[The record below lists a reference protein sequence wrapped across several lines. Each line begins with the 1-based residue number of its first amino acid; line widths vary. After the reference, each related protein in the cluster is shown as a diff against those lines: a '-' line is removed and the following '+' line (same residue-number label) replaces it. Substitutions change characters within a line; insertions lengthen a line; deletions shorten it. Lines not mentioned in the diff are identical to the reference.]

1 MVPRKGIRR
10 MSRILN
16 KAIVSLLAVAFSGV
30 VRAGVP
36 SFEVGYLWFDGI
48 EGESADAQH
57 LKWIDALDW
66 SFDTTNGV
74 FTFKHLVDKA
84 TTKLQE
90 RCAKGARIGSGQ
102 FDIYRSIGGVRGLEC
117 RLSFINDVRL
127 AHATVATEEL
137 GGGDFRVV
145 ETVTCRCESIVEDT
159 SEQKLFAVSLPDLS
173 AHHLS
178 ATWTSQAQ
186 TEPQAIVD
194 NVFAVFSGTSNV
206 VVRFAA
212 TSGYLLDGPET
223 LDLGNPEADIVV
235 PEADLPATVFINA
248 VVTVERREHM
258 SAFWTSGAGTV
269 TNAIAGASF
278 EVERGTTGVKVI
290 FVPEPCY
297 RFVSAGETGI
307 RELDSPL
314 TKDCEVSSPEFE
326 GIPGTVVA
334 PWDVGE
340 DVVAY
345 VKDDMTLVI
354 EGSGAMTDFANAEDV
369 PWNEV
374 ASEVTRVEVGK
385 GVTHIGENA
394 FVALPDSAVI
404 ELSLSFGALR
414 RALGVAEAAA
424 GAISGAEFKA
434 VEIVDGKARLDVS
447 VYTNSKLTAA
457 IEGWGFATN
466 DVIVVPAPDKQGF
479 FYLMSKPAVPSNKP
493 IVPPPLPI
501 EQ

>member
-1 MVPRKGIRR
+1 

-16 KAIVSLLAVAFSGV
+16 KAIVFLLAVAVSGV
-30 VRAGVP
+30 AWAGV
-36 SFEVGYLWFDGI
+36 SSSEVGYLRLDGI
-48 EGESADAQH
+48 EGESTEENH
-57 LKWIDALDW
+57 KNWIDVLDW
-66 SFDTTNGV
+66 SVDTTNGV

-84 TTKLQE
+84 TPKLQE
-90 RCAKGARIGSGQ
+90 GSAKGSTVTSGQ
-102 FDIYRSIGGVRGLEC
+102 LDIYRSIGGVQGLEC
-117 RLSFINDVRL
+117 QFSLTRARFTRAV
-127 AHATVATEEL
+127 VATEEL
-137 GGGDFRVV
+137 GGDDFRVV
-145 ETVTCRCESIVEDT
+145 ETVTCQCESIEEFVP
-159 SEQKLFAVSLPDLS
+159 EQKLLAVSLPDLS
-173 AHHLS
+173 AHNLS
-178 ATWTSQAQ
+178 ATWTSQTQ

-194 NVFAVFSGTSNV
+194 DVFAVFSGTSNV

-235 PEADLPATVFINA
+235 PEADLPATVFINV
-248 VVTVERREHM
+248 VVTVERHEHM

-290 FVPEPCY
+290 FVPEHCY
-297 RFVSAGETGI
+297 RFVSDGETGV

-314 TKDCEVSSPEFE
+314 AKDCVVTPPKVE

-334 PWDVGE
+334 PWVVGE
-340 DVVAY
+340 KVVAY

-354 EGSGAMTDFANAEDV
+354 EGSGAMTDFENAEDV
-369 PWNEV
+369 PWNEI
-374 ASEVTRVEVGK
+374 ASEVKRVEVGK

-394 FVALPDSAVI
+394 FAALPDTAVI

-434 VEIVDGKARLDVS
+434 VKIVDGKARLDVS

-457 IEGWGFATN
+457 IEDWGFATN

-479 FYLMSKPAVPSNKP
+479 FYLMSKPSAPSDAS
-493 IVPPPLPI
+493 ITR
-501 EQ
+501 

>member
-1 MVPRKGIRR
+1 

-16 KAIVSLLAVAFSGV
+16 KAIVFLLAVAFSGV

-36 SFEVGYLWFDGI
+36 SFEVGYLLFNGI
-48 EGESADAQH
+48 EGESTDAQH

-84 TTKLQE
+84 TPKLQQF
-90 RCAKGARIGSGQ
+90 CANGSRIRSGQ

-117 RLSFINDVRL
+117 RFSFTNDVRL
-127 AHATVATEEL
+127 AHAVVATEEL
-137 GGGDFRVV
+137 GGDDFRVV
-145 ETVTCRCESIVEDT
+145 ETVTCRCESIVEFVP
-159 SEQKLFAVSLPDLS
+159 EQKLFAVTLPDMS

-178 ATWTSQAQ
+178 ATWTSQTQ

-194 NVFAVFSGTSNV
+194 DVFAVFSGTSNV

-235 PEADLPATVFINA
+235 PEADLPATVSINA
-248 VVTVERREHM
+248 VVTVGQVEHM
-258 SAFWTSGAGTV
+258 SAFWTRSGAGTV

-278 EVERGTTGVKVI
+278 EVEKGTTGVKVI
-290 FVPEPCY
+290 FVPEHCY

-314 TKDCEVSSPEFE
+314 TKDCEVSPPEVE

-369 PWNEV
+369 PWNEI
-374 ASEVTRVEVGK
+374 ASEVKRVEVGK

-394 FVALPDSAVI
+394 FAALPDTAII
-404 ELSLSFGALR
+404 ELSLSLGALR

-479 FYLMSKPAVPSNKP
+479 FYLMSKPVAPSDASSMR
-493 IVPPPLPI
+493 
-501 EQ
+501 

>member
-1 MVPRKGIRR
+1 

-36 SFEVGYLWFDGI
+36 SFEVGYLWFNGI
-48 EGESADAQH
+48 EGESTDAQH

-74 FTFKHLVDKA
+74 FTFKHLVDR
-84 TTKLQE
+84 TTPRLQQF
-90 RCAKGARIGSGQ
+90 CANGSRIPSGK

-117 RLSFINDVRL
+117 RFSFTNYWLV
-127 AHATVATEEL
+127 HAVVATEEL
-137 GGGDFRVV
+137 GGDDFRVV

-159 SEQKLFAVSLPDLS
+159 SEQKLFAVTLPDLS

-178 ATWTSQAQ
+178 ATWTSQTQ

-194 NVFAVFSGTSNV
+194 DVFAVFSGTSNV

-212 TSGYLLDGPET
+212 TSGYLLDGPGT

-235 PEADLPATVFINA
+235 PEADLPTTVFINA

-278 EVERGTTGVKVI
+278 EVEKGTTGVKVI
-290 FVPEPCY
+290 FVPEHCY
-297 RFVSAGETGI
+297 RFESDGETGV

-314 TKDCEVSSPEFE
+314 AKDCVVTPPEVE

-374 ASEVTRVEVGK
+374 ASEVKRVEVGK

-394 FVALPDSAVI
+394 FAALPDTAVI
-404 ELSLSFGALR
+404 ELSVSFGALR

-424 GAISGAEFKA
+424 GAISGAEFAA

-447 VYTNSKLTAA
+447 VYTNSKLTAT

-479 FYLMSKPAVPSNKP
+479 FYLMSKPAVPSDKGG
-493 IVPPPLPI
+493 VPFQPTPRLMSGKW
-501 EQ
+501 